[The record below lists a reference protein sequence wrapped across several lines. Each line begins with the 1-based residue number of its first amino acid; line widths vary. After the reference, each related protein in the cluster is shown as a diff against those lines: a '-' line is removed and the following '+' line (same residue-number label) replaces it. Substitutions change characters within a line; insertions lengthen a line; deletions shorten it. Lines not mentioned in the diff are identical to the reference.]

1 MGTKTIKPTKTKTK
15 VKAKVKAPAKV
26 VKAVKAKVLK
36 ADIISKVATIDVTSV
51 RKQLQSIGDMTA
63 TLYNE
68 TNDLK
73 AAQTALQAYNG
84 AISAAKAQLIYKKM
98 TGEPGQ
104 IKFFED

>member
-1 MGTKTIKPTKTKTK
+1 MGTKKIKST
-15 VKAKVKAPAKV
+15 KAKTPAKV

-36 ADIISKVATIDVTSV
+36 ADIISKVATIDVVSV
-51 RKQLQSIGDMTA
+51 RKQLQAIGDMTA

-98 TGEPGQ
+98 TGKPGQ
-104 IKFFED
+104 IEFFED